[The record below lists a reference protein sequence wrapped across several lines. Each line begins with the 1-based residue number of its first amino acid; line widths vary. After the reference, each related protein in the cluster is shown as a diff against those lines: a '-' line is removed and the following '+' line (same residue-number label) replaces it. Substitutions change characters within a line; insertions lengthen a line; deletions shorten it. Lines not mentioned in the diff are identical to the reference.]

1 MTPQTEKWETF
12 NKLRRNTK
20 AWLLSRQTSQR
31 TRTPDKAD
39 LGRQAW
45 EPSVSTD
52 LGVPEKQ
59 PRRPEDSREVWS
71 RSHREAFNMCF

>member
-1 MTPQTEKWETF
+1 MTPKAGKWETF
-12 NKLRRNTK
+12 NKLRGNTK

-39 LGRQAW
+39 VGRPAW

-52 LGVPEKQ
+52 PGLPEKL